1 MCTNALNVLI
11 LHVVYILAVVSAQ
24 HTRAYQ
30 ALPTPQSV
38 AYPNPH
44 IVVEPA
50 LVVDLPEV
58 PDGTLGKCALNCMR
72 FILSL
77 TSL

>member
-1 MCTNALNVLI
+1 MLC
-11 LHVVYILAVVSAQ
+11 ILAIVSAQ
-24 HTRAYQ
+24 PTRASQ

-38 AYPNPH
+38 AYPNLH
-44 IVVEPA
+44 NIVEEPT

-58 PDGTLGKCALNCMR
+58 PDGTLGKCVLNCMR

-77 TSL
+77 TSP